1 MNQFTYCPFQSKD
14 FPEKFDTTLEK
25 SNVTV
30 TTNLSRLSEN
40 NELLANAYSTPAGKL
55 VSSAEPKSK
64 AETYTQAL

>member
-14 FPEKFDTTLEK
+14 FPEKFDTTGKIKRYGYE
-25 SNVTV
+25 
-30 TTNLSRLSEN
+30 TNLSRLSEK